1 MASQSCSIP
10 LPPLTLGALSRPC
23 RGRDWLAPTTP
34 GTTVTVFFPTPLV
47 LLTTPPP
54 APPAPPAAVPPA
66 AAAAAAWAAAATLPL
81 PGAAVAVAVAVLDR
95 VSGRTML
102 RALSLR
108 LGGPPPLRGLTPV
121 VPVVVLAA
129 LVVVA
134 VVVVVVVAGLL
145 SFGGPGSG
153 PRLLGA
159 RLDGLRERLVLEV
172 VETDVVVEVSVPPLG
187 RAL

>member
-1 MASQSCSIP
+1 MSSPSSSG
-10 LPPLTLGALSRPC
+10 LT
-23 RGRDWLAPTTP
+23 
-34 GTTVTVFFPTPLV
+34 
-47 LLTTPPP
+47 P
-54 APPAPPAAVPPA
+54 AGA
-66 AAAAAAWAAAATLPL
+66 AAA
-81 PGAAVAVAVAVLDR
+81 VVAVAVLDR

-129 LVVVA
+129 PVVVA
-134 VVVVVVVAGLL
+134 VVVVVVAGLL
-145 SFGGPGSG
+145 SIGGLGSG